1 MMLQY
6 SVKFD
11 NVQCITMLI
20 GYCIKRENIV
30 RNPKNKSRYNLE
42 PSCKKPASQVSKSH
56 PLCIRQ

>member
-11 NVQCITMLI
+11 NVQCITMLS

-30 RNPKNKSRYNLE
+30 PNPKNKSRYNLE
-42 PSCKKPASQVSKSH
+42 PSCKKLPTHV
-56 PLCIRQ
+56 